1 MQTSR
6 DDPNRERLKIL
17 DHAQVLDAH
26 EHPALAEQL
35 PPAPELRS
43 KIERLF
49 LIEVV
54 SFDWNC
60 PQDSTPPFTEAE
72 VEQAVAL
79 LKARIAEL
87 ESQLRR

>member
-1 MQTSR
+1 M
-6 DDPNRERLKIL
+6 
-17 DHAQVLDAH
+17 
-26 EHPALAEQL
+26 
-35 PPAPELRS
+35 RS

-60 PQDSTPPFTEAE
+60 PQDSTPRFTEAE